1 MDADIYKVLSITLK
15 VAQQCL
21 YWAMVIEISSEDQ
34 FLLKVKNLALKNI
47 LTIPTFSSAKLV
59 QLSSSIKLTG

>member
-34 FLLKVKNLALKNI
+34 FLSK
-47 LTIPTFSSAKLV
+47 S
-59 QLSSSIKLTG
+59 